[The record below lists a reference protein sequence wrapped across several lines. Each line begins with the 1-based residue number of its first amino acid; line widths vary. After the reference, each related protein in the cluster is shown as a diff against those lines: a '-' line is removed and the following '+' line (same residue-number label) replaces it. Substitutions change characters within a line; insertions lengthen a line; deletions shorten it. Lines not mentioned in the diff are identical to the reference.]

1 MIRTDHIRST
11 ARRIACGALLI
22 PMLMSC
28 GPGSGARGSQ
38 VVATVN
44 GHEITVTQL
53 NRALE
58 SAGMREV
65 TATTRK
71 RAIETLATEEL
82 LVQAALQNEIDRDA
96 GFVQA
101 LEQARRKLLSQ
112 FFAERMIYPK
122 TVISA
127 TEIADY
133 YNKQPLL
140 FAERRRFRLTTFQA
154 TSADLT
160 PAVTAELEAVNS
172 VEKVRRVL
180 DAHGI
185 KYTTELASISPEQL
199 PVDELEAYSK
209 AAVGDLFV
217 NPRGD
222 GSVLLMSVAAIEED
236 VPMTL
241 ERARPLIE
249 EYLHNTRNQTAAAEY
264 VARVRATAKIVYTQ
278 PPEGDS
284 PPDVAITQTTARATE
299 QQAAPLAAVSL
310 AP

>member
-1 MIRTDHIRST
+1 MIRTDHLLST
-11 ARRIACGALLI
+11 ASRIACGVLLI
-22 PMLMSC
+22 PTLMSC
-28 GPGSGARGSQ
+28 GASSGARGSQ

-53 NRALE
+53 NHALE
-58 SAGMREV
+58 SAGVREV
-65 TATTRK
+65 SATTRQ
-71 RAIETLATEEL
+71 RAIESLATEEL
-82 LVQAALQNEIDRDA
+82 LVQAALQNDIDRDA

-101 LEQARRKLLSQ
+101 LEQSRRQLLSQ

-122 TVISA
+122 TLISA

-140 FAERRRFRLTTFQA
+140 FAQRRRFRLTTFQA
-154 TSADLT
+154 AAADVT
-160 PAVTAELEAVNS
+160 PAVSAELEAVNS
-172 VEKVRRVL
+172 VEKVRDVL

-185 KYTTELASISPEQL
+185 KYTTERASISPEQL
-199 PVDELEAYSK
+199 PADELETYSK
-209 AAVGDLFV
+209 AAVGDLFI

-249 EYLHNTRNQTAAAEY
+249 EYLHNTRNQTAAADY
-264 VARVRATAKIVYTQ
+264 VARIRASAKIVYAQ
-278 PPEGDS
+278 PAEVDP
-284 PPDVAITQTTARATE
+284 PPDIAITRTTTE
-299 QQAAPLAAVSL
+299 KTSPLATVSL
-310 AP
+310 AQ

>member
-1 MIRTDHIRST
+1 MIRPDHFRST
-11 ARRIACGALLI
+11 AWRIACGVVLIPALL
-22 PMLMSC
+22 SC
-28 GPGSGARGSQ
+28 GSSSGARGSQ

-58 SAGMREV
+58 NAGVREI

-71 RAIETLATEEL
+71 RAIESLATEEL
-82 LVQAALQNEIDRDA
+82 LVQAALQNDIDRDA

-101 LEQARRKLLSQ
+101 LEQTRRKLLSQ

-122 TVISA
+122 TAISA
-127 TEIADY
+127 TDVTNY
-133 YNKQPLL
+133 YNEQPLL
-140 FAERRRFRLTTFQA
+140 FAQRRRFRLTTFQA
-154 TSADLT
+154 TSADVT
-160 PAVTAELEAVNS
+160 PAVTAELEAVSS
-172 VEKVRRVL
+172 VEKVRDVL

-185 KYTTELASISPEQL
+185 KYSTELASISPEQL
-199 PVDELEAYSK
+199 PVDELAAFSK
-209 AAVGDLFV
+209 AAVGDLFI

-249 EYLHNTRNQTAAAEY
+249 EYLHNTRNQSAAAEY
-264 VARVRATAKIVYTQ
+264 VARVRANAKIVYTQ
-278 PPEGDS
+278 PPEADS
-284 PPDVAITQTTARATE
+284 PPDMAITQTTA
-299 QQAAPLAAVSL
+299 QQAGPLAAVSL
-310 AP
+310 AE

>member
-1 MIRTDHIRST
+1 MIRTDHLLST
-11 ARRIACGALLI
+11 ASRIACGVLLF
-22 PMLMSC
+22 PTLMSC
-28 GPGSGARGSQ
+28 GASSGARGSQ

-58 SAGMREV
+58 SAGVREV
-65 TATTRK
+65 TAATRK
-71 RAIETLATEEL
+71 RAIESLATEEL
-82 LVQAALQNEIDRDA
+82 LVQAALENDIDRDA

-101 LEQARRKLLSQ
+101 LEQSRRTLLSQ

-122 TVISA
+122 TLISA
-127 TEIADY
+127 TEITDY

-154 TSADLT
+154 AAADVT
-160 PAVTAELEAVNS
+160 PAVTAELETVHS
-172 VEKVRRVL
+172 VEKVRDVL
-180 DAHGI
+180 DTHGI
-185 KYTTELASISPEQL
+185 KYTTERASISPEQL
-199 PVDELEAYSK
+199 PLDELETYSK
-209 AAVGDLFV
+209 AAVGDLFI

-249 EYLHNTRNQTAAAEY
+249 EYLQNTRNQTAAADY
-264 VARVRATAKIVYTQ
+264 AARIRASAKIVYAQ
-278 PPEGDS
+278 PPEVDP
-284 PPDVAITQTTARATE
+284 PPDI
-299 QQAAPLAAVSL
+299 AVTR
-310 AP
+310 

>member
-1 MIRTDHIRST
+1 MIRLDYLPST
-11 ARRIACGALLI
+11 ARQIACGALLI

-58 SAGMREV
+58 SAGVREV
-65 TATTRK
+65 TAATRQ
-71 RAIETLATEEL
+71 RAIESLATEEL
-82 LVQAALQNEIDRDA
+82 LVQAALQNDIDRDA

-101 LEQARRKLLSQ
+101 LEQSRRKLLAQ
-112 FFAERMIYPK
+112 FLAERMIYPK

-127 TEIADY
+127 TDITNY

-154 TSADLT
+154 TSADVT

-172 VEKVRRVL
+172 VEKVRGVL

-185 KYTTELASISPEQL
+185 KYTTELASIAPEQL

-249 EYLHNTRNQTAAAEY
+249 EYLHNTRNQIAAADY
-264 VARVRATAKIVYTQ
+264 VARARANAKIVYTQ
-278 PPEGDS
+278 PPEFEA
-284 PPDVAITQTTARATE
+284 PPDIAITQTTAGTAT
-299 QQAAPLAAVSL
+299 PLAAVSL
-310 AP
+310 SQ

>member
-1 MIRTDHIRST
+1 MIRTDHPCST
-11 ARRIACGALLI
+11 ARRIALGALLI
-22 PMLMSC
+22 PTLMSC
-28 GPGSGARGSQ
+28 GPSSGARGSQ

-58 SAGMREV
+58 SAGVREV

-71 RAIETLATEEL
+71 RAIESLATEEL
-82 LVQAALQNEIDRDA
+82 LVQAALQNDIDRDA

-101 LEQARRKLLSQ
+101 LEQARRKLLAQ
-112 FFAERMIYPK
+112 FFAERVVYPK

-127 TEIADY
+127 TEITNY

-154 TSADLT
+154 TSADVT
-160 PAVTAELEAVNS
+160 PAVIAELEAVNS
-172 VEKVRRVL
+172 VVKVRDVL

-185 KYTTELASISPEQL
+185 KYTTERTSISPEQL

-209 AAVGDLFV
+209 AAVGDLFI

-264 VARVRATAKIVYTQ
+264 VARVRANATVVYTQ
-278 PPEGDS
+278 PPDVES
-284 PPDVAITQTTARATE
+284 PPDISITQTASETAT
-299 QQAAPLAAVSL
+299 PLAAVSL
-310 AP
+310 AR

>member
-1 MIRTDHIRST
+1 MIRTDPLRST
-11 ARRIACGALLI
+11 VRRIACGALLI
-22 PMLMSC
+22 PALMSC
-28 GPGSGARGSQ
+28 GTGAGTRGSQ

-53 NRALE
+53 NHALE
-58 SAGMREV
+58 SAGVREV
-65 TATTRK
+65 TATARK
-71 RAIETLATEEL
+71 RALESLATEEL
-82 LVQAALQNEIDRDA
+82 LVQAALQNDIDRDA
-96 GFVQA
+96 GFVLA
-101 LEQARRKLLSQ
+101 LEQSRRKLLSQ

-122 TVISA
+122 AIISTAEVI
-127 TEIADY
+127 DY

-140 FAERRRFRLTTFQA
+140 FAQRRRFRLTTFQA
-154 TSADLT
+154 AAADLS

-172 VEKVRRVL
+172 VEKVRGVL

-199 PVDELEAYSK
+199 PVDELDDYAN

-217 NPRGD
+217 NPRDD
-222 GSVLLMSVAAIEED
+222 GNVLLMSVAAIEED

-249 EYLHNTRNQTAAAEY
+249 EYLHNARNQAAAADY
-264 VARVRATAKIVYTQ
+264 AARVRADAKIVYTQ
-278 PPEGDS
+278 PPEAES
-284 PPDVAITQTTARATE
+284 PSGSAITQATVE
-299 QQAAPLAAVSL
+299 QGAPLVAASL

>member
-1 MIRTDHIRST
+1 MIRPGHLRST
-11 ARRIACGALLI
+11 ASRIACGALLL
-22 PMLMSC
+22 PTLMSC
-28 GPGSGARGSQ
+28 GPGSAARGSQ

-44 GHEITVTQL
+44 GHEITATQL

-58 SAGMREV
+58 SAGVREV
-65 TATTRK
+65 TETARK
-71 RAIETLATEEL
+71 RAIESLATEEL
-82 LVQAALQNEIDRDA
+82 LVQAALKNDIDRDA
-96 GFVQA
+96 DYVQA
-101 LEQARRKLLSQ
+101 LEQQRRKLLAQ

-122 TVISA
+122 TIIST
-127 TEIADY
+127 TEINDY
-133 YNKQPLL
+133 SNKQPLL

-154 TSADLT
+154 TSADVT

-180 DAHGI
+180 EAHGI

-199 PVDELEAYSK
+199 PVDELEAFSK

-222 GSVLLMSVAAIEED
+222 GSVLLMSVAAIEQE

-249 EYLHNTRNQTAAAEY
+249 EYLHNARNQMAAADY
-264 VARVRATAKIVYTQ
+264 VARVRANAKIVYTL
-278 PPEGDS
+278 PPEGES
-284 PPDVAITQTTARATE
+284 PPDISITQATAGNPS
-299 QQAAPLAAVSL
+299 PLAAVSFSR
-310 AP
+310 